1 MEPLEVIILLVMALF
16 VSAVIVLCALHVRRH
31 PEKMA
36 GYNTMPREKLAKIDL
51 PRIGRF
57 ISNMMLASIPFT
69 LASPFMP
76 SHDLAAAMLAS
87 PLMISGIAAVLYV
100 NIFEKRFYR

>member
-1 MEPLEVIILLVMALF
+1 MIIHLVMALSL
-16 VSAVIVLCALHVRRH
+16 SAVIVLCALHVRRH

-36 GYNTMPREKLAKIDL
+36 GYNTMPREKLARIDL

-76 SHDLAAAMLAS
+76 NQDMAVAMLAS
-87 PLMISGIAAVLYV
+87 PFIILVIVAVLYI